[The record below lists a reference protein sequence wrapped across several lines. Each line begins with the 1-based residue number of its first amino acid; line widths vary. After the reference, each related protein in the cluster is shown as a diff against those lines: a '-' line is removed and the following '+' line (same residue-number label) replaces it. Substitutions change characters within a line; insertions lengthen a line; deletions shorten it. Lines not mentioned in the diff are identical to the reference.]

1 MNAFTAAAVQIA
13 PVYLD
18 RDASVEKAAEI
29 IAEAAANGAT
39 LVAFP
44 ESWLPGYPAWIYG
57 RAG

>member
-29 IAEAAANGAT
+29 I
-39 LVAFP
+39 P
-44 ESWLPGYPAWIYG
+44 YG
-57 RAG
+57 RAPERNCSTKIGTLRSCRSGMW